1 MGSFLNGS
9 EEQRWIEMTQNQ
21 NQRPAFVL
29 ALQSYWVCYL
39 VNKVVSYL
47 EGLLYS
53 MFCKLVCYRC
63 SRAVS

>member
-1 MGSFLNGS
+1 
-9 EEQRWIEMTQNQ
+9 MTQNQ

-29 ALQSYWVCYL
+29 ALQTYWVCYL